1 MNRRNFMTMTVSVM
15 VLAAAFSI
23 CGCSTSGDGEYYDK
37 MAAEESSSELT
48 DSPAPDD
55 EPGGSGNSHAGV
67 VTAGEWND
75 LNHWAFWSALMLGN
89 DYGDKSEYWQF
100 YTNNRVAVEV
110 ADYDGNA
117 LVGATVKLLRQ
128 SEGRETTLWET
139 VTDNHGKADCWVG
152 LHQKE
157 EAHAA
162 SLAISINDEI
172 MEGHPAVCQWDSLAQ
187 QTTVNRYVVAASM
200 AEQQADIAFIVDAT
214 GSMGDE
220 IEFLK
225 DDLEDIINKT
235 ASLRPTVKMRTAAL
249 FYRDEDDEYL
259 TRHQDF
265 TDNLK
270 QTASFVGNQRADGGG
285 DYPEAVHSALDG
297 MLQKLSWNTRARTR
311 IAFLLLDAPAHHE
324 DAIIASLQKSVTLCA
339 KMGIRIIPVAASG
352 VDKNTEFMLRFFAS
366 VTGGTYVFL
375 TDDSGVGGSH
385 LKASVGEYK
394 VELLNNLLIRLI
406 SYYTE

>member
-1 MNRRNFMTMTVSVM
+1 MTMMASFM
-15 VLAAAFSI
+15 VLAATFFIGA
-23 CGCSTSGDGEYYDK
+23 CSTSGDGEYYER
-37 MAAEESSSELT
+37 MASEEKLYSEPT
-48 DSPAPDD
+48 DGSASDD
-55 EPGGSGNSHAGV
+55 ETGGGNSDAGV

-75 LNHWAFWSALMLGN
+75 LSHWAFWSGLMLGN
-89 DYGDKSEYWQF
+89 DYGDKSKYWQF

-110 ADYDGNA
+110 ADNDGNA
-117 LVGATVKLLRQ
+117 LAGATVKLLRQ
-128 SEGRETTLWET
+128 NEGRESTLWET
-139 VTDNHGKADCWVG
+139 ITDNHGKADCWVG

-157 EAHAA
+157 EANAA
-162 SLAISINDEI
+162 TLAISINDVI
-172 MEGHPAVCQWDSLAQ
+172 MEGHPVVCQWDSLAQ
-187 QTTVNRYVVAASM
+187 QITVNRYVVTASA

-220 IEFLK
+220 IDFLK

-249 FYRDEDDEYL
+249 FYRDEGDEYL

-270 QTASFVGNQRADGGG
+270 QTARFVGKQSADGGG
-285 DYPEAVHSALDG
+285 DYPEAVHSALDC
-297 MLQKLSWNTRARTR
+297 MLQKLSWNTHARTR

-352 VDKNTEFMLRFFAS
+352 VDKNTEFMLRFFAN

-375 TDDSGVGGSH
+375 TDDSGVGNSH

-394 VELLNNLLIRLI
+394 VEQLNNLIIRLI
-406 SYYTE
+406 DYYTE